1 MVPSIIVASPSP
13 SDITFAKI
21 QAQQFGLSFI
31 ENSDELCNY
40 PAYLFCE
47 NNILYLCFADK
58 TFKPMLI
65 NFGDLEYQKRL
76 SGLKHNILVRAC
88 GLDKKA
94 MTMIDA
100 TAGFGYDS
108 WVLANAG
115 AKVTLIEQTPFLSCL
130 LNQAIQAIQGLSI
143 ASSLSFH
150 QGNALELIPAL
161 AQQKQPDVIYLDP
174 MFPEGQKSA
183 AAKKP
188 MQILQNLLPPPSDEI
203 TCGLFDI
210 AREWVLD
217 RVVLKRPLHAPFL
230 RKLKPNHSIAG
241 KLCRFDV
248 YKKGP

>member
-1 MVPSIIVASPSP
+1 MMPSIIVASPSP

-47 NNILYLCFADK
+47 NASLYLCFADK
-58 TFKPMLI
+58 SLKPMQI
-65 NFGDLEYQKRL
+65 NFADSEYQKRL
-76 SGLKHNILVRAC
+76 SGIKQNILVRAC

-94 MTMIDA
+94 MTIIDA

-108 WVLANAG
+108 WVLAKAG
-115 AKVTLIEQTPFLSCL
+115 AKVALIEQAPFISCL
-130 LNQAIQAIQGLSI
+130 LNQAIEAIQGLSI
-143 ASSLSFH
+143 ASSLSLH
-150 QGNALELIPAL
+150 QGNALELIPIL
-161 AQQKQPDVIYLDP
+161 AQQTKSEVIYLDP
-174 MFPEGQKSA
+174 MFPESQKSA
-183 AAKKP
+183 ATKKP
-188 MQILQNLLPPPSDEI
+188 MQILQNLLPPQPDET
-203 TCGLFDI
+203 TCDLFDI
-210 AREWVLD
+210 AREWASD

-248 YKKGP
+248 YKKGQ

>member
-1 MVPSIIVASPSP
+1 MMPSIIVASPLP
-13 SDITFAKI
+13 ADITFAKI

-31 ENSDELCNY
+31 EEVDELCNY

-47 NNILYLCFADK
+47 NNLLHLHFADK

-76 SGLKHNILVRAC
+76 SGLKRNILVRAC

-94 MTMIDA
+94 VTVIDA
-100 TAGFGYDS
+100 NAGFGYDS

-115 AKVTLIEQTPFLSCL
+115 AKVALIEQAPFLSCL
-130 LNQAIQAIQGLSI
+130 LNQAIKAIQGLLI
-143 ASSLSFH
+143 TSSLSLH
-150 QGNALELIPAL
+150 QGNALELIPVIAR
-161 AQQKQPDVIYLDP
+161 QERPDVIYLDP
-174 MFPEGQKSA
+174 MFPENQKSA

-188 MQILQNLLPPPSDEI
+188 MQILQNLLPPQSDEA
-203 TCGLFDI
+203 TCDLFDI
-210 AREWVLD
+210 AREWASD
-217 RVVLKRPLHAPFL
+217 RVILKRPLHAPFL
-230 RKLKPNHSIAG
+230 RKLKPNYSIAG